1 MHPLPTLSDL
11 IATHA
16 RLTPH
21 RLGARDSRRDL
32 TWAAWDARAS
42 RLAQALLGL
51 GLRPGD
57 RVALLGW
64 NAIEWLELYVALAR
78 ARLVAVPVN
87 FRLKGPEIAYIV
99 QHSQAR
105 AVVAQDDLCEAVDG
119 VRAELP
125 VEPGCFVRFGAGRAA
140 GWRDYEALIAAA
152 AACPP
157 ETRGLAPVGAR
168 AKGSAIDAEAGAPTD
183 LAALMYTS
191 GTTGRPKG
199 AMRSHRANALITWAT
214 AVEFGLSRRD
224 TALLVMPLCHAN
236 SLYFALTF
244 AMLGAAIV
252 VDDRRHFEPEAV
264 LRQLAREGVTFTSL
278 VPTHYAMMLDLP
290 PSVTAALDLSRV
302 GRLLISSA
310 PAREATK
317 RAVMELFPNGQ
328 LFELYG
334 STEAGWVT
342 VLRPDEQ
349 LDHLGSVGREWAG
362 SAPIRLLDEAGRE
375 VADGEVGEL
384 HSRTAYAFDGYWGD
398 PDKTREA
405 LKPLAPLV
413 DGVAWGLS
421 AGGTTSAGPDAL
433 PDPLWCTVGDLA
445 RRGPDGFIHL
455 VDRKS
460 HMIITGGE
468 NVYPAEVEAV
478 VAAHPA
484 VQDVAV
490 VGLPDATWGERVT
503 AVVVPRPGQ
512 TPDAAALDAWCRQ
525 RMAGYKRPRG
535 FRFID
540 AQEMPRTATGKIQHR
555 VLRQRLAEAPAS
567 PVRADEADKPDQAD
581 QAGATAAPLPAR
593 TSP

>member
-1 MHPLPTLSDL
+1 MSSLPTLSDL

-21 RLGARDSRRDL
+21 RTGVRDRVRSLSYR
-32 TWAAWDARAS
+32 AWDERAS
-42 RLAQALLGL
+42 RLANALLGI

-87 FRLKGPEIAYIV
+87 FRLKGPEVAYIV
-99 QHSQAR
+99 QHCEAR
-105 AVVAQDDLCEAVDG
+105 AVVAQDDLCEVVDG
-119 VRAELP
+119 VRGDLP
-125 VEPGCFVRFGAGRAA
+125 VEAGRFVRFGRGQAV
-140 GWRDYEALIAAA
+140 GWRDYEHLIAAA
-152 AACPP
+152 MPQAPSMSPAAPP
-157 ETRGLAPVGAR
+157 AWAPPPTA
-168 AKGSAIDAEAGAPTD
+168 AAAAPD

-199 AMRSHRANALITWAT
+199 AMRSHQANALITWAT
-214 AVEFGLSRRD
+214 ALEFGLSARD

-244 AMLGAAIV
+244 AMLGAPIV

-264 LRQLAREGVTFTSL
+264 LRLLAHEGITFTSL

-290 PSVTAALDLSRV
+290 DRVTAGLDLSRV

-317 RAVMELFPNGQ
+317 RAIMALFPNGR

-342 VLRPDEQ
+342 LLRPDEQ

-362 SAPIRLLDEAGRE
+362 SGPIRLLDDAGQE
-375 VADGEVGEL
+375 VADGQVGEL

-398 PDKTREA
+398 AQKTREA
-405 LKPLAPLV
+405 LR
-413 DGVAWGLS
+413 DGGCS
-421 AGGTTSAGPDAL
+421 
-433 PDPLWCTVGDLA
+433 VGDLA
-445 RRGPDGFIHL
+445 RRDAEGFIHL

-478 VAAHPA
+478 VAAHPG

-490 VGLPDATWGERVT
+490 VGLPDPTWGERVT
-503 AVVVPRPGQ
+503 AVIVPRPGH
-512 TPDAAALDAWCRQ
+512 TPDASTLDAWCRD
-525 RMAGYKRPRG
+525 RIAGYKRPRA

-540 AQEMPRTATGKIQHR
+540 DHAMPRTATGKIQHR
-555 VLRQRLAEAPAS
+555 LLRQRLAE
-567 PVRADEADKPDQAD
+567 VEA
-581 QAGATAAPLPAR
+581 
-593 TSP
+593 